1 MPLQGRKGLLR
12 SSEMTENPATERRP
26 CANVHSAGPERLFSL
41 DLLRG
46 LDVFWLV
53 IAQPLLEAAN
63 KTWTLPAWLRAQ
75 LVHDWGVF
83 GLFDFA
89 QPLFIFI
96 CGAAVPFAIPKRLT
110 SEGRPTRAF
119 WKHVLARVALLWTCG
134 MLIRGVLLF
143 DRTKFTPYSDTL
155 QTIAAG
161 YFFACLAMLIRS
173 RRVRVA
179 LPFVLIAA
187 YSALCVLFGDWTR
200 LGNFPRI
207 VDERVFGTLGFKAKD
222 FTYCLTTI
230 AWAGIAMLGSLVAEF
245 LKGGLVKHKKA
256 AALFGFAAASLV
268 LGYSLESVVPPIR
281 HIYSPSFIAI
291 AMGYSLLSLALCYVL
306 SDVFMV
312 RRRMGL
318 LLLFGQSALCAWM
331 LHSFFWHGVAGVA
344 DRIIPGLTVLL
355 GTDRYQGFARIV
367 VVSMLIIWLLHLWR
381 RLRGNAVGRGRAM
394 A

>member
-1 MPLQGRKGLLR
+1 
-12 SSEMTENPATERRP
+12 MTENLATER
-26 CANVHSAGPERLFSL
+26 CSVSDVTGAGSERLFSL

-75 LVHDWGVF
+75 LVHNWGVF
-83 GLFDFA
+83 SLFDFA

-110 SEGRPTRAF
+110 PEGRPTREF
-119 WKHVLARVALLWTCG
+119 WRHILARFALLWTCG

-161 YFFACLAMLIRS
+161 YLFACLAMLIRS
-173 RRVRVA
+173 RWIRVA
-179 LPFVLIAA
+179 LPFVLIVA
-187 YSALCVLFGDWTR
+187 YSMLCAFLGDWTQ

-207 VDERVFGTLGFKAKD
+207 VDERVFGFFGFKAKD

-230 AWAGIAMLGSLVAEF
+230 AWAGIAMLGSLAAEL
-245 LKGGLVKHKKA
+245 LKGTLPKWRKA
-256 AALFGFAAASLV
+256 GFLFCFSIASLA
-268 LGYSLESVVPPIR
+268 LGYALETMVPPIR

-291 AMGYSLLSLALCYVL
+291 TMGYSIFSLALCYVL
-306 SDVFMV
+306 SDIFMV

-318 LLLFGQSALCAWM
+318 FLLFGQTALCAWM

-344 DRIIPGLTVLL
+344 DRIIPGLPVLL
-355 GTDRYQGFARIV
+355 GTNRYQGFARIV
-367 VVSMLIIWLLHLWR
+367 VVSMLIIWLLYLWR
-381 RLRGNAVGRGRAM
+381 RLRTNADVRHGRNIET
-394 A
+394 

>member
-1 MPLQGRKGLLR
+1 
-12 SSEMTENPATERRP
+12 MTENPATERCRCGSVH
-26 CANVHSAGPERLFSL
+26 CARPERLFSL

-63 KTWTLPAWLRAQ
+63 KTWTLPACLQAQ
-75 LVHDWGVF
+75 LVHTWGVF

-110 SEGRPTRAF
+110 PDGRPTCVF

-173 RRVRVA
+173 RRVRIA
-179 LPFVLIAA
+179 LPFVLIAV

-207 VDERVFGTLGFKAKD
+207 VDERVFGFFGFKAKD

-245 LKGGLVKHKKA
+245 LKGGFAKSKKA
-256 AALFGFAAASLV
+256 AVLFGSAVAALA
-268 LGYSLESVVPPIR
+268 LGYALEGVVPPIR
-281 HIYSPSFIAI
+281 HIYSPSFMAI
-291 AMGYSLLSLALCYVL
+291 TMGYSLLSLALCYVL

-318 LLLFGQSALCAWM
+318 ILLFGQNALCAWM

-344 DRIIPGLTVLL
+344 DRIIPGLPVLL
-355 GTDRYQGFARIV
+355 GTNRYQGFARIV
-367 VVSMLIIWLLHLWR
+367 VVSILIIWLLHLWR
-381 RLRGNAVGRGRAM
+381 RLRSNASGCGRAM
-394 A
+394 S